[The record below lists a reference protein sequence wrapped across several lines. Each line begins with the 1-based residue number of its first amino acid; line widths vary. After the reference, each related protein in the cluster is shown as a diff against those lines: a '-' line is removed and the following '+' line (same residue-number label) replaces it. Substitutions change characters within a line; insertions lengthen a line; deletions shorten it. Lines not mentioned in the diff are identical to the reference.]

1 MSTEFGIFNDEG
13 CIEGEFYSREDADR
27 AMADRYAEDDAH
39 VAEVCPDHRDQER
52 DHCEH
57 CRDAADD
64 EEASEDPDHHN
75 NEDEECDG

>member
-13 CIEGEFYSREDADR
+13 CIEADFFSREGAEQ
-27 AMADRYAEDDAH
+27 AMADRYSEDDAH

-57 CRDAADD
+57 CQA
-64 EEASEDPDHHN
+64 EASQEEDDEDPDHVVD
-75 NEDEECDG
+75 EDDE